1 MSLCGEVLRGVET
14 VMQRLRLCLEHQ
26 KQVMDNCLT
35 TLRDVSIPLE
45 GLQFGVG
52 RSRFG
57 PALETPPPPR
67 SQKVRAKVLLGLRT
81 GSCSVAV
88 AEVVPV
94 RTAEE
99 PRYHYCFVNVR
110 RVVVVAV
117 VGVRLRKKET
127 EKGAWVCV
135 STCYITE
142 SGGRECCLA
151 CHTTAALQW
160 E

>member
-1 MSLCGEVLRGVET
+1 MGQPS
-14 VMQRLRLCLEHQ
+14 
-26 KQVMDNCLT
+26 N
-35 TLRDVSIPLE
+35 
-45 GLQFGVG
+45 
-52 RSRFG
+52 
-57 PALETPPPPR
+57 PPPTTPME
-67 SQKVRAKVLLGLRT
+67 SESEGKGVLLHNDVLLGLRT
-81 GSCSVAV
+81 GSCGVAG

-99 PRYHYCFVNVR
+99 PRYHYCFVNVG
-110 RVVVVAV
+110 RVVVAAAA

>member
-1 MSLCGEVLRGVET
+1 M
-14 VMQRLRLCLEHQ
+14 MQKLPLCLEHQ
-26 KQVMDNCLT
+26 KKVMDNCLT
-35 TLRDVSIPLE
+35 TLSDVSIPLE
-45 GLQFGVG
+45 DLQFGVG
-52 RSRFG
+52 MSRFG
-57 PALETPPPPR
+57 LALEPPTESKSEVKGVLLR
-67 SQKVRAKVLLGLRT
+67 NDVLLGLRT
-81 GSCSVAV
+81 GSCGVAG

-99 PRYHYCFVNVR
+99 PRYHYCFVNVG
-110 RVVVVAV
+110 RVVVAAAAV